1 MKDDGCGIKL
11 TASSIHPTQQK
22 NKIMLQ
28 NWLKIAF
35 INYKK
40 NWLSTI
46 INLFGLTIGLTGFM
60 LILMHWNDE
69 ESFEKW
75 NPGKD
80 LIYSFQ
86 TYHKPENSYGN
97 NISIPMAKRAKEVIP
112 GVEDYVLFNGSG
124 IGLKMTTKVKTVFQ
138 KDGMTATES
147 FFKFFPFKLVS
158 GSYKDALKGEGV
170 IALSVDAAKNLF
182 GKTNVAG
189 ESVKFDNKNYVV
201 TAVYE
206 LPKENSQIKPEFI
219 IHPSMEQ
226 FKGDEK
232 NWGNF
237 NYGAFFML
245 KKGTDPKLVQQKFVK
260 DVFEYRASLD
270 KDSAG
275 MTIQQYLDLYGPTD
289 SVLTPLDEIKLHA
302 KASWFGPPDFKTLMI
317 LFTLS
322 VLIVI
327 LSAINFI
334 NLKTAQASQRAKE
347 IGVRKAIGSTKT
359 NLVFQFLMETFLIC
373 MASYLLALALTE
385 LLLPSFNKFY
395 DKEMVMNDW
404 HIYFYSF
411 SMVLMVTL
419 ISGLIPATYLSNFK
433 AIETLKGNFARS
445 KHGVWLRNG
454 ILTLQLIISSFFII
468 GGLIVNQQVKYM
480 MNKDLGYSGKQIMM
494 INFSESNP
502 KPWLKYERLKTEMR
516 KIQGVVDISYGEA
529 VPGSGRSS
537 SSNMDYKDKSIQG
550 QHGSM
555 DYNYLKFIN
564 VKLKTGR
571 WLDSNLSSD
580 TINNVLVNEAFVRKF
595 GWKDADALKNEIRP
609 GFDNKNYK
617 IVGVV
622 KDFNIRSLRTEVE
635 PIIFF
640 HYRETEWKRFNV
652 YNIQLKIDPN
662 DIDGTVKRLK
672 TYWQNNVEQG
682 YPFDYYFLD
691 QRFAKTFEKYQK
703 QQTLFTILN
712 LMVLIVALLG
722 LFALSSLMI
731 EQKLRDV
738 AIRKTLG
745 ASDKSLIIG
754 LTKQFLWITVI
765 AVIISIPISYY
776 LMNEWL
782 KDFAY
787 RIDMPILPFIL
798 SLVVLLLLTF
808 SVVSIKAYQAT
819 KVNLIKYLKY
829 E

>member
-1 MKDDGCGIKL
+1 MIK
-11 TASSIHPTQQK
+11 
-22 NKIMLQ
+22 

-75 NPGKD
+75 NPKKD
-80 LIYSFQ
+80 DIVYFQ
-86 TYHKPENSYGN
+86 TYHKPENNYGN
-97 NISIPMAKRAKEVIP
+97 NISVPMAKRAKEVIP
-112 GVEDYVLFNGSG
+112 GIEDFVLFNGSG

-138 KDGMTATES
+138 KDGMTASDS

-158 GSYKDALKGEGV
+158 GSYKDALKGESV
-170 IALSVDAAKNLF
+170 IVLSTDAAKNLF

-219 IHPSMEQ
+219 IKPEQ
-226 FKGDEK
+226 MKDDEK
-232 NWGNF
+232 WWGNF
-237 NYGAFFML
+237 NYACFFML
-245 KKGTDPKLVQQKFVK
+245 KPGTDPDVVRQKLLK
-260 DVFEYRASLD
+260 DVFEYRAKLES
-270 KDSAG
+270 KETG
-275 MTIQQYLDLYGPTD
+275 VTVQQYLDLYGPTD
-289 SVLTPLDEIKLHA
+289 SVLTPLDKIKLHA
-302 KASWFGPPDFKTLMI
+302 KASWFGPPDFKTLLI

-347 IGVRKAIGSTKT
+347 IGVRKAIGSTKSS
-359 NLVFQFLMETFLIC
+359 LVLQFLLETFLIC
-373 MASYLLALALTE
+373 MASYLLSLALTE

-395 DKEMVMNDW
+395 DKQMVMNDW

-411 SMVLMVTL
+411 VMVIMVTL
-419 ISGLIPATYLSNFK
+419 ISGLIPATYLANFK

-480 MNKDLGYSGKQIMM
+480 MNKDLGYNGKQIMM
-494 INFSESNP
+494 INFSENNP

-516 KIQGVVDISYGEA
+516 KIKGVTDISYGEA
-529 VPGSGRSS
+529 VPGSGRYS

-555 DYNYLKFIN
+555 DFNYLKFIN
-564 VKLKTGR
+564 AKLKTGR
-571 WLDSNLSSD
+571 WLDPNLSSD
-580 TINNVLVNEAFVRKF
+580 TINNALVNEAFVRKF
-595 GWKDADALKNEIRP
+595 GWKDEDALKKEIKP
-609 GFDNKNYK
+609 GFDSIKYK

-622 KDFNIRSLRTEVE
+622 KDFNIFNPRSSVD

-640 HYRETEWKRFNV
+640 HYRETGWKRFNV

-691 QRFAKTFEKYQK
+691 QKFAKTFEKYQK

-712 LMVLIVALLG
+712 AMVLMVALLG

-731 EQKLRDV
+731 EQKLKDV
-738 AIRKTLG
+738 AIRKTIG
-745 ASDKSLIIG
+745 ASDGTLILG
-754 LTKQFLWITVI
+754 LTKQFLWITFT
-765 AVIISIPISYY
+765 AVVISIPISYY
-776 LMNEWL
+776 LINEWL

-787 RIDMPILPFIL
+787 RIDMPVWPFIF

-808 SVVSIKAYQAT
+808 CVVSIKAYQAT
-819 KVNLIKYLKY
+819 KVNLVKYLKY

>member
-1 MKDDGCGIKL
+1 
-11 TASSIHPTQQK
+11 
-22 NKIMLQ
+22 
-28 NWLKIAF
+28 
-35 INYKK
+35 
-40 NWLSTI
+40 
-46 INLFGLTIGLTGFM
+46 M

-75 NPGKD
+75 NPKKD
-80 LIYSFQ
+80 NIFYFQ

-124 IGLKMTTKVKTVFQ
+124 IGLKMTTKDKTVFQ
-138 KDGMTATES
+138 KDGMTS
-147 FFKFFPFKLVS
+147 SDNFFNFFPFKLVS
-158 GSYKDALKGEGV
+158 GSFKNALKGEGV
-170 IALSVDAAKNLF
+170 IALSTTAAKNLF
-182 GKTNVAG
+182 EKTNVAG

-219 IHPSMEQ
+219 ITPPAEQ
-226 FKGDEK
+226 FKNDEK

-237 NYGAFFML
+237 NYGCLFML
-245 KKGTDPKLVQQKFVK
+245 KKGTDPAVVQQKFIK
-260 DVFEYRASLD
+260 DIFEYRASLD
-270 KDSAG
+270 KDSSG
-275 MTIQQYLDLYGPTD
+275 MTVQQYLDLYGPTD

-302 KASWFGPPDFKTLMI
+302 KASWFGNPDFKTLMI

-359 NLVFQFLMETFLIC
+359 NLVLQFLLETFVIC
-373 MASYLLALALTE
+373 IASYLLSLALAE

-395 DKEMVMNDW
+395 DKEMKMNDW

-411 SMVLMVTL
+411 VMVIMVTL
-419 ISGLIPATYLSNFK
+419 ISGLIPAMYLSNFK

-445 KHGVWLRNG
+445 RHGVWLRNG

-480 MNKDLGYSGKQIMM
+480 MDKDLGYSGKQIMM

-502 KPWLKYERLKTEMR
+502 KPWLKYERLRTEMS
-516 KIQGVVDISYGEA
+516 KIEGIAEISYGEL
-529 VPGSGRSS
+529 VPGNGRSS
-537 SSNMDYKDKSIQG
+537 SSNVDYMNKSIQA

-564 VKLKTGR
+564 VKLKKGR
-571 WLDSNLSSD
+571 WLDSNLASD
-580 TINNVLVNEAFVRKF
+580 TVNNLIVNEAFVRKF
-595 GWKDADALKNEIRP
+595 GWKDDEALKNKVRP
-609 GFDNKNYK
+609 GFDDKQYN
-617 IVGVV
+617 IVGIV
-622 KDFNIRSLRTEVE
+622 KDFNFRNLRTEIE
-635 PIIFF
+635 PIAFF
-640 HYRETEWKRFNV
+640 HYKETEWKRSNV
-652 YNIQLKIDPN
+652 YNIQLKIKSD
-662 DIDGTVKRLK
+662 DIDGTVKRIK
-672 TYWQNNVEQG
+672 TYWQSNVEQG
-682 YPFDYYFLD
+682 YPIDYYFLD
-691 QRFAKTFEKYQK
+691 QKFAKTFEKYQK

-712 LMVLIVALLG
+712 AMVLMVALLG

-731 EQKLRDV
+731 EQKLKDV

-745 ASDKSLIIG
+745 ASDGTLIIG
-754 LTKQFLWITVI
+754 LTKQFLWITLI
-765 AVIISIPISYY
+765 AVLISIPISYY

-787 RIDMPILPFIL
+787 RIDMPVLPFIL

-808 SVVSIKAYQAT
+808 AVVSIKAYQAT
-819 KVNLIKYLKY
+819 KVNLVKYLKY

>member
-1 MKDDGCGIKL
+1 MGILKTNNNQL
-11 TASSIHPTQQK
+11 ATMNPKST
-22 NKIMLQ
+22 IMLQ
-28 NWLKIAF
+28 NWLRIAF

-46 INLFGLTIGLTGFM
+46 INIFGLTVGLTGFM

-75 NPGKD
+75 NPKKD
-80 LIYSFQ
+80 NIYYFQ
-86 TYHKPENSYGN
+86 TYHKPENAYGN
-97 NISIPMAKRAKEVIP
+97 NISIPMARRAKEVIP
-112 GVEDYVLFNGSG
+112 GVQDYVLFNGSG
-124 IGLKMTTKVKTVFQ
+124 IGLKMTTKNKTVFQ
-138 KDGMTATES
+138 KDGMTS
-147 FFKFFPFKLVS
+147 SDNFFNFFPFKLVS
-158 GSYKDALKGEGV
+158 GSYKNALKGEGV
-170 IALSVDAAKNLF
+170 IALSTTAANNLF

-219 IHPSMEQ
+219 INPTEQ
-226 FKGDEK
+226 IKNDEK

-237 NYGAFFML
+237 NYGCFFML
-245 KKGTDPKLVQQKFVK
+245 KKGIDLTMVQRKFIK
-260 DVFEYRASLD
+260 DIFEYRASLD
-270 KDSAG
+270 KDASG
-275 MTIQQYLDLYGPTD
+275 ITIQQYLDLYGPTD

-302 KASWFGPPDFKTLMI
+302 KASWFGNPDFKTLMI

-322 VLIVI
+322 VLIVV

-359 NLVFQFLMETFLIC
+359 NLVLQFLLENFVIC
-373 MASYLLALALTE
+373 IASYLLSLALTE
-385 LLLPSFNKFY
+385 LLLPSFNKFF
-395 DKEMVMNDW
+395 DKEMKMNDW

-411 SMVLMVTL
+411 VMVIMVTV
-419 ISGLIPATYLSNFK
+419 ISGLIPAMYLSNFK

-445 KHGVWLRNG
+445 RHGVWLRNG

-468 GGLIVNQQVKYM
+468 GGLIVNQQVKHM
-480 MNKDLGYSGKQIMM
+480 MDKDLGYSGKQVMM
-494 INFSESNP
+494 INFSETDP
-502 KPWLKYERLKTEMR
+502 KPWLKYERLKTEMS
-516 KIQGVVDISYGEA
+516 KIEGVADISYGEA
-529 VPGSGRSS
+529 VPGNGRSS
-537 SSNMDYKDKSIQG
+537 SSNVDYMNKSIQA

-564 VKLKTGR
+564 VKLKKGR
-571 WLDSNLSSD
+571 WLDPNLASD
-580 TINNVLVNEAFVRKF
+580 TLNNILVNEAFVRKF
-595 GWKDADALKNEIRP
+595 GWKDDEALKNEVRP
-609 GFDNKNYK
+609 GFDDKKYH
-617 IVGVV
+617 IVGIV
-622 KDFNIRSLRTEVE
+622 KDFNIRNLKAEIE
-635 PIIFF
+635 PIAFF

-652 YNIQLKIDPN
+652 YNIQLKIKPD
-662 DIDGTVKRLK
+662 DIDGTVKRIK
-672 TYWQNNVEQG
+672 TYWQSNVEQG
-682 YPFDYYFLD
+682 YPIDYYFLD
-691 QRFAKTFEKYQK
+691 QKFAKTFEKYQK

-712 LMVLIVALLG
+712 AMVLMVALLG

-731 EQKLRDV
+731 EQKLKDV

-745 ASDKSLIIG
+745 ASDGTLIIG
-754 LTKQFLWITVI
+754 LTKQFLWITLV
-765 AVIISIPISYY
+765 AVLISIPISYY

-787 RIDMPILPFIL
+787 RIDMPVLPFVL

-808 SVVSIKAYQAT
+808 AVVSIKAYQAT
-819 KVNLIKYLKY
+819 KVNLVKYLKY

>member
-1 MKDDGCGIKL
+1 
-11 TASSIHPTQQK
+11 
-22 NKIMLQ
+22 MLQ

-69 ESFEKW
+69 ESYERW
-75 NPGKD
+75 NPKND
-80 LIYSFQ
+80 QIYYFQ

-97 NISIPMAKRAKEVIP
+97 NISVPMARRAKEVIP
-112 GVEDYVLFNGSG
+112 GVEDYVLLNGSG
-124 IGLKMTTKVKTVFQ
+124 IGLKMTTKTKTVFQ

-147 FFKFFPFKLVS
+147 FFKFFPFKLIS
-158 GSYKDALKGEGV
+158 GSYKNVLKGESV
-170 IALSVDAAKNLF
+170 IALSTEAAKNIF

-189 ESVKFDNKNYVV
+189 ESLKFDNKNYVV

-219 IHPSMEQ
+219 INPVEQ
-226 FKGDEK
+226 IKNDEK

-237 NYGAFFML
+237 NYACFFML
-245 KKGTDPKLVQQKFVK
+245 KPGTDFKVVQQKFIK
-260 DVFEYRASLD
+260 DIFEYRAGLD
-270 KDSAG
+270 KDASG
-275 MTIQQYLDLYGPTD
+275 LSIQQYLNLYGPTD
-289 SVLTPLDEIKLHA
+289 SVLTPLKEIKLHA
-302 KASWFGPPDFKTLMI
+302 KASWFGTPDFKTLMI

-347 IGVRKAIGSTKT
+347 IGVRKAIGSTKS
-359 NLVFQFLMETFLIC
+359 NLILQFLLETFLIC
-373 MASYLLALALTE
+373 IASYLLALALTE
-385 LLLPSFNKFY
+385 LLLPSFNKFF
-395 DKEMVMNDW
+395 DKEIVMNDW
-404 HIYFYSF
+404 RIYYYSF
-411 SMVLMVTL
+411 AMVALVTVV
-419 ISGLIPATYLSNFK
+419 SGLIPALYLSNFK
-433 AIETLKGNFARS
+433 AIDTLKGNFARS
-445 KHGVWLRNG
+445 RRGVWLRNG

-468 GGLIVNQQVKYM
+468 GGLIVNQQVKHM

-494 INFSESNP
+494 VSFNEENS
-502 KPWLKYERLKTEMR
+502 KPWLKYERLKTEM
-516 KIQGVVDISYGEA
+516 KNIQGVEDISYGEA
-529 VPGSGRSS
+529 VPGSNRSS
-537 SSNMDYKDKSIQG
+537 SSNMDFMDKSIQG

-555 DYNYLKFIN
+555 DYDYLKFLN

-571 WLDSNLSSD
+571 WLDPALSSD

-595 GWKDADALKNEIRP
+595 GWKDEDALKNEVKP
-609 GFDNKNYK
+609 GFDNKKYK

-622 KDFNIRSLRTEVE
+622 KDFNIRSLRTEIE

-640 HYRETEWKRFNV
+640 HYKETEWKRFNV
-652 YNIQLKIDPN
+652 YNIQLKIKPD
-662 DIDGTVKRLK
+662 DIDGTVNRIK
-672 TYWQNNVEQG
+672 TYWQNNVEPG
-682 YPFDYYFLD
+682 YPFDSYFID
-691 QRFAKTFEKYQK
+691 KQFAKTFDKYQK

-712 LMVLIVALLG
+712 AMVLMVALLG

-731 EQKLRDV
+731 EQKLKDV
-738 AIRKTLG
+738 AIKKTLG
-745 ASDKSLIIG
+745 ASDSTLVLG
-754 LTKQFLWITVI
+754 LTKQFIWITLI
-765 AVIISIPISYY
+765 AVLISVPISYY

-787 RIDMPILPFIL
+787 RIDMPVFPFIL
-798 SLVVLLLLTF
+798 SMILLLTLTF
-808 SVVSIKAYQAT
+808 AVVSIKAYQAT
-819 KVNLIKYLKY
+819 KVNLVKYLKY

>member
-1 MKDDGCGIKL
+1 
-11 TASSIHPTQQK
+11 
-22 NKIMLQ
+22 MLN

-75 NPGKD
+75 NPKKD
-80 LIYSFQ
+80 QIYGSQ
-86 TYHKPENSYGN
+86 NYNKKDNVYGSGISY
-97 NISIPMAKRAKEVIP
+97 PMAERAVKVIP
-112 GVEDYVLFNGSG
+112 EIKDFVLFNSAGVG
-124 IGLKMTTKVKTVFQ
+124 YKMTTKNKKVYQ
-138 KDGMTATES
+138 KEGIMVSEN
-147 FFKFFPFKLVS
+147 FFNFFPFKLIS
-158 GSYKDALKGEGV
+158 GSYKNALKGESSLAISTV
-170 IALSVDAAKNLF
+170 AAKNLF
-182 GKTNVAG
+182 GKTNVVG

-201 TAVYE
+201 TTVYE
-206 LPKENSQIKPEFI
+206 LPKENSLIKPEFVI
-219 IHPSMEQ
+219 LAFDAIKNDKEQ
-226 FKGDEK
+226 
-232 NWGNF
+232 WGNF
-237 NYGAFFML
+237 NYGCFFML
-245 KKGTDPKLVQQKFVK
+245 SKNANVDDVQKKIMK
-260 DVFEYRASLD
+260 DVYEYRA
-270 KDSAG
+270 KINAG
-275 MTIQQYLDLYGPTD
+275 GSGITTEKYLELYGPNG
-289 SVLTPLDEIKLHA
+289 SLLTPLDQMKLHA
-302 KASWFGPPDFKTLMI
+302 KAYWFGTGDFKTLMI

-322 VLIVI
+322 VLIVV

-359 NLVFQFLMETFLIC
+359 NLIHQFLLETFMIC
-373 MASYLLALALTE
+373 FASYLLSLALTE

-395 DKEMVMNDW
+395 DKEMTMNDW

-411 SMVLMVTL
+411 AMVLIVTL

-445 KHGVWLRNG
+445 KHGIWLRNG

-468 GGLIVNQQVKYM
+468 GGLIVNNQVKYM
-480 MNKDLGYSGKQIMM
+480 MNKDLGYNGKQVLY
-494 INFSESNP
+494 INFSENNA
-502 KPWLKYERLKTEMR
+502 KPWMKYERIKNEIK
-516 KIQGVVDISYGEA
+516 KIQGVADVSYGEA
-529 VPGSGRSS
+529 VPGSGRFSN
-537 SSNMDYKDKSIQG
+537 SNMDYMDKSIYA

-555 DYNYLKFIN
+555 DYNYLQFMD
-564 VKLKTGR
+564 VKLKKGR
-571 WLDSNLSSD
+571 WLNPNLASD
-580 TINNVLVNEAFVRKF
+580 TITNVLVNEAFVNKF
-595 GWKDADALKNEIRP
+595 GWTDDQAFKNEFRP
-609 GFDNKNYK
+609 GFDNKPYH
-617 IVGVV
+617 IVGIV
-622 KDFNIRSLRTEVE
+622 KDFNILNPRNAVE
-635 PIIFF
+635 PIVFF
-640 HYRETEWKRFNV
+640 HYRETNWKRFNV
-652 YNIQLKIDPN
+652 YNIQLKIKPD

-672 TYWQNNVEQG
+672 TYWQNNVEPD
-682 YPFDYYFLD
+682 YPFDYYFID
-691 QRFAKTFEKYQK
+691 KKFAESFETYKK

-712 LMVLIVALLG
+712 AMVLMVALLG

-731 EQKLRDV
+731 EQKLKDV

-745 ASDKSLIIG
+745 ASDKILILG
-754 LTKQFLWITVI
+754 LTKQFLWITLI

-787 RIDMPILPFIL
+787 RIDMPVLPFIL

>member
-1 MKDDGCGIKL
+1 MI
-11 TASSIHPTQQK
+11 
-22 NKIMLQ
+22 N
-28 NWLKIAF
+28 NWLRIAF

-75 NPGKD
+75 NPKKD
-80 LIYSFQ
+80 QIYYFQ
-86 TYHKPENSYGN
+86 TYHKKENSYGN
-97 NISIPMAKRAKEVIP
+97 NISIPMARRAKEVIP

-138 KDGMTATES
+138 KDGMTGTES
-147 FFKFFPFKLVS
+147 FFKFFPFKLVA
-158 GSYKDALKGEGV
+158 GSYKDALKGESA
-170 IALSVDAAKNLF
+170 IALSTDAAKNLF

-189 ESVKFDNKNYVV
+189 ESIKFDNKNYVV

-219 IHPSMEQ
+219 INPVEQ
-226 FKGDEK
+226 IKNDEK

-237 NYGAFFML
+237 NYGALFML
-245 KKGTDPKLVQQKFVK
+245 KKDTDPKVVEQKFVK
-260 DVFEYRASLD
+260 DIFEYRASLD
-270 KDSAG
+270 KDSSG
-275 MTIQQYLDLYGPTD
+275 MTIQQFLDLYGPTD
-289 SVLTPLDEIKLHA
+289 SVLTPLDQIKLHA
-302 KASWFGPPDFKTLMI
+302 KASWFGNPDFKTLMI

-322 VLIVI
+322 VLIVV

-347 IGVRKAIGSTKT
+347 IGVRKAIGSTRS
-359 NLVFQFLMETFLIC
+359 NLVLQFLMETFVIC
-373 MASYLLALALTE
+373 IASYLLSLALTE

-395 DKEMVMNDW
+395 DKEMKMNDW

-411 SMVLMVTL
+411 VMVIMVTL
-419 ISGLIPATYLSNFK
+419 ISGLIPATYLANFK

-480 MNKDLGYSGKQIMM
+480 MNKDLGYSGKQIIM
-494 INFSESNP
+494 INFNESDP

-516 KIQGVVDISYGEA
+516 KIQGVTDVSYGEA
-529 VPGSGRSS
+529 VPGSNRSS
-537 SSNMDYKDKSIQG
+537 SSNMDFMDKSIQG

-555 DYNYLKFIN
+555 DYNYLKFLN
-564 VKLKTGR
+564 VKLKKGR
-571 WLDSNLSSD
+571 WLDPNLSSD
-580 TINNVLVNEAFVRKF
+580 TVNNVLVNEAFVRKF
-595 GWKDADALKNEIRP
+595 GWKDEDALKNEIKP
-609 GFDNKNYK
+609 GFDNKKYK

-640 HYRETEWKRFNV
+640 HYKETEWKRLNV

-672 TYWQNNVEQG
+672 TYWQGSIEPG

-691 QRFAKTFEKYQK
+691 KKFAETFKKYQK

-712 LMVLIVALLG
+712 AMVLIVALLG

-731 EQKLRDV
+731 EQKLKDV

-745 ASDKSLIIG
+745 ASDRTLILG
-754 LTKQFLWITVI
+754 LTKQFLWITFTAVVI
-765 AVIISIPISYY
+765 SVPISYY
-776 LMNEWL
+776 LINEWL

-787 RIDMPILPFIL
+787 RIDMPVWPFIF

-819 KVNLIKYLKY
+819 KVNLVKYLKY

>member
-1 MKDDGCGIKL
+1 
-11 TASSIHPTQQK
+11 
-22 NKIMLQ
+22 MLN
-28 NWLKIAF
+28 NWLRIAF

-69 ESFEKW
+69 ESFERW
-75 NPGKD
+75 NPKKD
-80 LIYSFQ
+80 QIYYFQ
-86 TYHKPENSYGN
+86 TYNKKENSYGN

-112 GVEDYVLFNGSG
+112 GVEDYVLFKSSG
-124 IGLKMTTKVKTVFQ
+124 MGFKITTKNRTFYQ
-138 KDGMTATES
+138 EGGMNVS
-147 FFKFFPFKLVS
+147 DNFFEFFPFKLVD
-158 GSYKDALKGEGV
+158 GSYKNALKGGGD
-170 IALSVDAAKNLF
+170 IALSTTAAKNLF

-189 ESVKFDNKNYVV
+189 ESLKFNNKNFIV

-206 LPKENSQIKPEFI
+206 LPKENSQINPEFLLK
-219 IHPSMEQ
+219 PVEPMKS
-226 FKGDEK
+226 DE
-232 NWGNF
+232 NQWGNF
-237 NYGAFFML
+237 SYGCFFML
-245 KKGTDPKLVQQKFVK
+245 KKDVNLDQIRQKFIK
-260 DVFEYRASLD
+260 DIFIYRANLD
-270 KDSAG
+270 KGAG
-275 MTIQQYLDLYGPTD
+275 GVTIQQYMDLYGPND
-289 SVLTPLDEIKLHA
+289 SVLTPLDEIKLYA
-302 KASWFGPPDFKTLMI
+302 KASWFSSPDLKTLMI

-359 NLVFQFLMETFLIC
+359 NLILQFLLETFIIC
-373 MASYLLALALTE
+373 FASYLLSLALTE

-395 DKEMVMNDW
+395 DKEMKMTDW
-404 HIYFYSF
+404 HIFFYSF
-411 SMVLMVTL
+411 AMVIAVTV
-419 ISGLIPATYLSNFK
+419 ISGLIPAMYLSNFK

-445 KHGVWLRNG
+445 KNGIWLRNG

-468 GGLIVNQQVKYM
+468 GGLIVNSQVKYM
-480 MNKDLGYSGKQIMM
+480 MNKDLGFSGKQIMM
-494 INFSESNP
+494 INFSEENP

-516 KIQGVVDISYGEA
+516 KIKGVTDISYGEA
-529 VPGSGRSS
+529 VPGNNRSS
-537 SSNMDYKDKSIQG
+537 SSNMDYQDKSIQG
-550 QHGSM
+550 QHGSI

-571 WLDSNLSSD
+571 WLDPNLSSD
-580 TINNVLVNEAFVRKF
+580 TINNVMVNEAFVRKF
-595 GWKDADALKNEIRP
+595 GWKDEDALKNEIRP
-609 GFDNKNYK
+609 GFDNKKYH

-622 KDFNIRSLRTEVE
+622 NDFNIRGLKTEIE

-640 HYRETEWKRFNV
+640 HYRETDWKRFDV
-652 YNIQLKIDPN
+652 YNIQLKIDSN
-662 DIDGTVKRLK
+662 DIEGTVKRLK

-691 QRFAKTFEKYQK
+691 QQFAKTFEKYQK

-712 LMVLIVALLG
+712 AMVLMVALLG

-731 EQKLRDV
+731 EQKLKDV

-745 ASDKSLIIG
+745 ASDRTLIVG
-754 LTKQFLWITVI
+754 LTKQFLWITFI
-765 AVIISIPISYY
+765 AVVVSIPISYY

-787 RIDMPILPFIL
+787 RIDMPVLPFIL

-808 SVVSIKAYQAT
+808 AVVSFKAYKAT
-819 KVNLIKYLKY
+819 KVNLVKYLKY